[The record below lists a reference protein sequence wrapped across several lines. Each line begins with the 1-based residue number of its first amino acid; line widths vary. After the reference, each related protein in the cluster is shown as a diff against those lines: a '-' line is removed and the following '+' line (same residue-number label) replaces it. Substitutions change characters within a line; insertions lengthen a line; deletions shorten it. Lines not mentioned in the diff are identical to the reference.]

1 MYAVQYIPSCFI
13 APEVLDP
20 KAKFRPADLLPW
32 ALTRIPRG
40 PSPLAQSTVQTYA
53 MVQEE
58 QNNTCLTRAGSTHR
72 QGLIFY
78 FYHHYLYCHPVVV
91 VVVVVI
97 FLRMF

>member
-1 MYAVQYIPSCFI
+1 MTGVYLLA

-58 QNNTCLTRAGSTHR
+58 QNNTLLTKVGSTHR
-72 QGLIFY
+72 QGLISTLHHFY
-78 FYHHYLYCHPVVV
+78 FLNIPFN
-91 VVVVVI
+91 I
-97 FLRMF
+97 F

>member
-1 MYAVQYIPSCFI
+1 M
-13 APEVLDP
+13 LDP

-58 QNNTCLTRAGSTHR
+58 QNNTCLTRVGSTHR

-78 FYHHYLYCHPVVV
+78 FYHHHLHCCHPVVV
-91 VVVVVI
+91 VVI
-97 FLRMF
+97 FLHLF